1 MDKKLTLA
9 QRYSK
14 LRSGFKI
21 VICFVLIMM
30 VLILYE
36 VVTYGHHNLAQYVQE
51 IAFIV
56 IPITLWKYVE
66 KKPLEMLGFS
76 KGKRSV
82 LTLIVGLVCGAA
94 AISIVLVILLFS
106 KNAIFVGSIL
116 KPNFTAGTF
125 NGLILFISVGFAEET
140 FFRGYCLR
148 SISEKNKK
156 IIAAVIASIL
166 FSLLHGLNPNVGVLF
181 FMNVFLIGML
191 FAYMTF
197 KFNIWLPIG
206 FHIMWD
212 YFESNVWG
220 FADSGI
226 VIKGIYNIKV
236 PVNNIINGGLVG
248 PEGGLAVTFT
258 VLLGFFIIFMIK
270 RKDTAN

>member
-9 QRYSK
+9 ERYSK

-21 VICFVLIMM
+21 VICFILIMM

-36 VVTYGHHNLAQYVQE
+36 VVTYGHHNLAQYAQE

-56 IPITLWKYVE
+56 IPIILWKYVE

-76 KGKRSV
+76 KGKRLV

-125 NGLILFISVGFAEET
+125 NGLILFILVGFAEET

-156 IIAAVIASIL
+156 IIAVVIASIL

-270 RKDTAN
+270 RRDTAK

>member
-56 IPITLWKYVE
+56 IPIILWKYVE

-125 NGLILFISVGFAEET
+125 NGLILFILVGFAEET

-156 IIAAVIASIL
+156 IIAAVIASII